1 MEDLEGFAFD
11 EDIDLDVYED
21 IGEGEGEQGQEVS
34 TTDNKSYNSE
44 KNETITEDGTPQNS
58 MNMNSTDKD

>member
-34 TTDNKSYNSE
+34 TADNKSQNSE